1 MYISNLPTKI
11 RTRGPTPDGRVES
24 EETLSQPRDLGEA
37 FSVAVPPDGLGSVG
51 AMQHVMPSVYVT
63 PVTSSA
69 LLMLHVTVFGVST
82 TTGTAAWSAGALISK
97 NYLFFTCKW
106 F

>member
-1 MYISNLPTKI
+1 MTHETALPNVRPI
-11 RTRGPTPDGRVES
+11 
-24 EETLSQPRDLGEA
+24 LEA
-37 FSVAVPPDGLGSVG
+37 FSVAVPPEGLGSVG

-82 TTGTAAWSAGALISK
+82 TTGTAAWSANWYATVPLRTLTTDSVEGTVSDVVTVT
-97 NYLFFTCKW
+97 F
-106 F
+106 